1 MHSSLAVL
9 ALGFV
14 LGVRHA
20 SDPDHV
26 VAVAAIAAPHWTPR

>member
-1 MHSSLAVL
+1 MTLPLAVL

-20 SDPDHV
+20 SDADHGV
-26 VAVAAIAAPHWTPR
+26 TQHLTPQ